1 MINEPLQFCI
11 SLPVRD
17 MLAKADEFLCDMYR
31 CGPETIPEIRAK
43 LVIALAMGHAYI
55 PLNGEC
61 DNFDP
66 QSGCKGHTAA
76 RQANFLRYR

>member
-1 MINEPLQFCI
+1 MINQPLEFHI
-11 SLPVRD
+11 SLNVRD

-31 CGPETIPEIRAK
+31 CDESLLPEIRAR
-43 LVIALAMGHAYI
+43 LVIAQAMGHAYI

-66 QSGCKGHTAA
+66 ASGCKGHKCVHQAA
-76 RQANFLRYR
+76 FLRYR